1 MDRFYWIV
9 IAIATVI
16 MIVVLTASAM
26 MIRHED
32 KEATFPKSSS
42 KCPDRWKYGSDG
54 HCYYSDN
61 RTVVEGNLFG
71 GATFNIDGNLGT
83 DTNKYNTEPTDIYD
97 KVIEMDSSDA
107 NHGSIKFKEDAAL
120 CDKKKWADHHKIK
133 WDGITNYNNC

>member
-42 KCPDRWKYGSDG
+42 KCPDGWKYGSDG
-54 HCYYSDN
+54 YCYYFEN
-61 RTVVEGNLFG
+61 RRDSSNAFG
-71 GATFNIDGNLGT
+71 GVTFNITGNLGT
-83 DTNKYNTEPTDIYD
+83 GTAATYKSEPVDIVAKVVEDTQSSTDYEY
-97 KVIEMDSSDA
+97 VI
-107 NHGSIKFKEDAAL
+107 FKEDAAL

>member
-54 HCYYSDN
+54 HCYYLEK
-61 RTVVEGNLFG
+61 RTDSNNKIG
-71 GATFNIDGNLGT
+71 GVTIDIDGNLGT
-83 DTNKYNTEPTDIYD
+83 DKTKYNTEPVDIVAKVVEDTQSSTD
-97 KVIEMDSSDA
+97 
-107 NHGSIKFKEDAAL
+107 HGSIKFKEDAAL